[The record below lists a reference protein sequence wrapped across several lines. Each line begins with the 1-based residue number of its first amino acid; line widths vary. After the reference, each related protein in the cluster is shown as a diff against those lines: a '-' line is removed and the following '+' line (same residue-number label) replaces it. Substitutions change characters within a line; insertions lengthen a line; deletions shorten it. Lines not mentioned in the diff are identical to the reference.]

1 MHDKFNGILKEIR
14 DQPASDVSA
23 FLEDKLQIPPDKA
36 EELAARIKKHHIQQA
51 EKQDVTRTVIEKPDK
66 TTPATTSI
74 YSTDK
79 LSVREFS
86 YFIKWLLTELGYTIE
101 SEIQVADYGLDMI
114 VTRGDEKTAVLAR
127 KYPRNYE
134 VSETIMM
141 LSEQAKQ
148 DYACKKAVIIA
159 TTVFSSQAIADAQK
173 CGVELWDQTTI
184 DTQIKAVR
192 EKVESEQYTRF
203 PEFSGSLLEWLLKL
217 DESEHFIVEPRA
229 SGKYDLHLPEV
240 KFPLLT
246 FQAQKDTVTQCVY
259 RIKDNRPMGENEGT
273 VLIGTDNDG
282 NRVGPEDAEAY
293 ELITRYLEDFLN

>member
-1 MHDKFNGILKEIR
+1 LQHKFNGILKEIL
-14 DQPASDVSA
+14 DQPSSDVSA

-36 EELAARIKKHHIQQA
+36 EELVARIKKHNIQQA
-51 EKQDVTRTVIEKPDK
+51 ETEEVTRTVLEKPDK
-66 TTPATTSI
+66 TTQSTTCI
-74 YSTDK
+74 YSADK
-79 LSVREFS
+79 LSGREFS

-101 SEIQVADYGLDMI
+101 SEMQVADWGIDVI
-114 VTRGDEKTAVLAR
+114 ATKDDEKTAVLAR

-134 VSETIMM
+134 VSEAILMV
-141 LSEQAKQ
+141 SEQAKQ
-148 DYACKKAVIIA
+148 DYACKKAIIIA

-173 CGVELWDQTTI
+173 YGVELWDQAAI

-192 EKVESEQYTRF
+192 EKGEYEQQARF
-203 PEFSGSLLEWLLKL
+203 PEFTGSLMETLLKL
-217 DESEHFIVEPRA
+217 DETEHFLVEPRA

-273 VLIGTDNDG
+273 TLISTDNDG

-293 ELITRYLEDFLN
+293 DLITWYLEEFLE